1 MKQATEHEAFKRQK
15 ERQTFLCRAR
25 AKSESHGHSYR
36 RILPRPSVFRL
47 RPGLKPQFLLFGTV
61 SCATSMEPGRI
72 GNYFYIGTLPWKDVM
87 E

>member
-25 AKSESHGHSYR
+25 AKSESHEHSYR
-36 RILPRPSVFRL
+36 RILPRPPVFRL

-72 GNYFYIGTLPWKDVM
+72 ENYSTLAHYPGKM
-87 E
+87 